1 MSWRYRVS
9 FVKVKVLCLGFQ
21 KRTTKSVVKLYL
33 QHYCRSMQ
41 ILECEPGRIAY
52 NTGLHK
58 GCFYKVG
65 QFQLCKDSLT
75 LLTQYVST
83 TDDSNWK
90 SARFRKA
97 GHRGA
102 TMYSMWKIIIFEH
115 CITPNNVLFSNVI

>member
-58 GCFYKVG
+58 GCFYKGAIPTLQGQSDASDSVG
-65 QFQLCKDSLT
+65 F
-75 LLTQYVST
+75 Y
-83 TDDSNWK
+83 
-90 SARFRKA
+90 
-97 GHRGA
+97 
-102 TMYSMWKIIIFEH
+102 Y
-115 CITPNNVLFSNVI
+115 